1 MKFDIEV
8 DEVPLTVTINIIQ
21 DYLTWILL
29 APISFLIPFVMSG
42 LKAGAIGLT
51 IWLCLSL
58 AFWVVGMAILRHR
71 IKKAR
76 DAENNSTFRQN
87 K

>member
-8 DEVPLTVTINIIQ
+8 DEVPLTVTIN
-21 DYLTWILL
+21 LTWILL